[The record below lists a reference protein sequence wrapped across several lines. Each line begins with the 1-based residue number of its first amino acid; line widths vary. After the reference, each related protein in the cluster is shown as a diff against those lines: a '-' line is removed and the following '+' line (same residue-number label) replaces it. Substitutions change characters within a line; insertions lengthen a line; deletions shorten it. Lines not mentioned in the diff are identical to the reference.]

1 MEEQNSKGRYAGD
14 LKNADLIAMYRLL
27 VLTRE
32 FEMRVAKIYTQ
43 TGLSGELP
51 HLCVGEEAIGVGSV
65 YALRKDDFVCPS
77 LRGRS
82 VVLAKGAS
90 PSVVMAGTF
99 GKATGQSKGK
109 YSGHHMGD
117 LEIGILAGSLVIGSQ
132 YPIAAGA
139 ALAFKM
145 NGTDQVCLCFF
156 GDGASNC
163 GNFHESLNLAAILS
177 LPVIFIC
184 NNNNYAIDMPVE
196 KSMAIPDIAL
206 RAQGYGMPGKT
217 IDGNNVLD
225 VYHTVKEAV
234 ERARRGGGPSLIECK
249 TYRLR
254 PHCERYQENRPKE
267 ELTYWQERCPVKT
280 YRVYLQENSILD
292 KETEHMIEKEVAEEI
307 NRAVTFAEKSP
318 FPQEDELF
326 EDVYANGVIREEVLC
341 MK

>member
-1 MEEQNSKGRYAGD
+1 MEEQDSKGRYAGD
-14 LKNADLIAMYRLL
+14 LKNVDLIAMYRLL

-217 IDGNNVLD
+217 IDGNNVLE

-254 PHCERYQENRPKE
+254 PHCERYQESRPQE
-267 ELTYWQERCPVKT
+267 ELAYWQERCPVKT
-280 YRVYLQENSILD
+280 YRVYLKENSVLD
-292 KETEHMIEKEVAEEI
+292 DETERMIEKEVAEEI
-307 NRAVTFAEKSP
+307 NRAVAFAEKSP

-326 EDVYANGVIREEVLC
+326 EDVYANGVIREGVLC

>member
-1 MEEQNSKGRYAGD
+1 MEEPD
-14 LKNADLIAMYRLL
+14 LKKKQGDDFKNSDLIAMYRLL

-51 HLCVGEEAIGVGSV
+51 HLCVGEEAVGVGSV

-82 VVLAKGAS
+82 VILAKGAS

-139 ALAFKM
+139 GLAFKM

-163 GNFHESLNLAAILS
+163 GNFHEGLNLAAILS

-184 NNNNYAIDMPVE
+184 NNNRYAIDMPVE
-196 KSMAIPDIAL
+196 KSMAIPDISL

-217 IDGNNVLD
+217 IDGNNVLE

-234 ERARRGGGPSLIECK
+234 RRARSGGGPSLIECK

-254 PHCERYQENRPKE
+254 PHCERYQESRPKE
-267 ELTYWQERCPVKT
+267 ELAYWQERCPVKT
-280 YRVYLQENSILD
+280 YREHLRENKILD
-292 KETEHMIEKEVAEEI
+292 DETEQVIEREVKDEI
-307 NRAVTFAEKSP
+307 NRAVNFAEKSP

-326 EDVYANGVIREEVLC
+326 EDVYANGVIREGVLC

>member
-1 MEEQNSKGRYAGD
+1 MEEQDSKGRYAGD

-65 YALRKDDFVCPS
+65 YALRRDDFVCPS

-145 NGTDQVCLCFF
+145 TGTDQVCLCFF

-234 ERARRGGGPSLIECK
+234 ERARSGGGPSLIECK

-254 PHCERYQENRPKE
+254 PHCERYQESRPKE
-267 ELTYWQERCPVKT
+267 ELAYWQERCPVKT
-280 YRVYLQENSILD
+280 YRAYLKENSILD
-292 KETEHMIEKEVAEEI
+292 EETEHMIEKDVTEEI

-318 FPQEDELF
+318 FPHEDELF
-326 EDVYANGVIREEVLC
+326 EDVYANGIIREGVLC

>member
-1 MEEQNSKGRYAGD
+1 MEAQGSRGRFAGD
-14 LKNADLIAMYRLL
+14 LTKSDLLALYRLL

-117 LEIGILAGSLVIGSQ
+117 LEIGILSGSLVIGAQ

-139 ALAFKM
+139 ALAFQL

-184 NNNNYAIDMPVE
+184 NNNRYAIDMPVE

-217 IDGNNVLD
+217 IDGNNVLE
-225 VYHTVKEAV
+225 VYDTVKEAV

-254 PHCERYQENRPKE
+254 PHCERYQESRPKE
-267 ELTYWQERCPVKT
+267 ELAYWEERCPVKT
-280 YRVYLQENSILD
+280 YGAYLKETSILD
-292 KETEHMIEKEVAEEI
+292 DETERTIGREVAGEI
-307 NRAVTFAEKSP
+307 DRAVTFADASP
-318 FPQEDELF
+318 FPQEEEIFD
-326 EDVYANGVIREEVLC
+326 DVYANGVIREGVLC

>member
-1 MEEQNSKGRYAGD
+1 MEEQDSKGRYAGD

-65 YALRKDDFVCPS
+65 YALRRDDFVCPS

-217 IDGNNVLD
+217 IDGNNVLE

-254 PHCERYQENRPKE
+254 PHCERYQESRPKE
-267 ELTYWQERCPVKT
+267 ELAYWQERCPVKT
-280 YRVYLQENSILD
+280 YREYLKENSILD
-292 KETEHMIEKEVAEEI
+292 EETEQMIEREIKDEI
-307 NRAVTFAEKSP
+307 NLAVTFAEESP

-326 EDVYANGVIREEVLC
+326 EDVYANGIIREGVLC